1 VIGGAIIVFMYPK
14 YFDIHSHLDFPKFDD
29 DREEVIS
36 RMRENEVFTI
46 SVGTDLENSKKVVE
60 IAEKNENVFA
70 IIGLHPNDNHL
81 EGFEEE
87 DYTEL
92 AKSKK
97 VVGVGE
103 CGLDFFRLNNEN
115 RDVEKIRQISIF
127 NKQIDFAV
135 KHDLPLMIHI
145 REAHEET
152 LKILQEKKKHYGDR
166 LRGNIHFFS
175 GGVDLAKK
183 YIDLGFTISFTGVV
197 TFTSD
202 YDEVIRQ
209 MPLDKIMSETDAPFV
224 APVPFRGQRCEPAYV
239 KEVVKRIAEIKNLD
253 FEEVR
258 TKMVE
263 NALREFKITL

>member
-1 VIGGAIIVFMYPK
+1 MYPK

-36 RMRENEVFTI
+36 RMKENGVFTV
-46 SVGTDLENSKKVVE
+46 SVGTDLENSKKVVV

-81 EGFEEE
+81 EDFKEE
-87 DYTEL
+87 DYAEL

-135 KHDLPLMIHI
+135 KHDLPLMIHT

-152 LKILQEKKKHYGDR
+152 LKILQEKKKAYLPNGTEYGDR

-183 YIDLGFTISFTGVV
+183 YVDLGFTISFTGVI
-197 TFTSD
+197 TFASD

-209 MPLDKIMSETDAPFV
+209 IPLDKIMSETDTPFV
-224 APVPFRGQRCEPAYV
+224 APVPFRGQRCEPIYV
-239 KEVVKRIAEIKNLD
+239 KEVVKKIAEIKNMD
-253 FEEVR
+253 FEVVR
-258 TKMVE
+258 AKMVE